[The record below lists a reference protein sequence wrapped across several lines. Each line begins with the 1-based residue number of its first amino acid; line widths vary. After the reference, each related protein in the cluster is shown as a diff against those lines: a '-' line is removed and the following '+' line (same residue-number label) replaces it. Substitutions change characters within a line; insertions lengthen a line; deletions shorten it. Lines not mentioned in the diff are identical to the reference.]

1 MLILTRRMGESLC
14 IGEHVVVT
22 VLAVKGTQVR
32 LGITAPRDVT
42 VDREEVH
49 ERKLAKHRTGDG
61 AGAPGA
67 ENNGGHDPR

>member
-32 LGITAPRDVT
+32 LGITAPREVT

-49 ERKLAKHRTGDG
+49 ERKLAQNRGAASEGTGTSGPESVDR
-61 AGAPGA
+61 P
-67 ENNGGHDPR
+67 

>member
-1 MLILTRRMGESLC
+1 MGESLC

-49 ERKLAKHRTGDG
+49 ERKLAKHRTEDGSGASDAEPAGDHG
-61 AGAPGA
+61 S
-67 ENNGGHDPR
+67 R

>member
-14 IGEHVVVT
+14 IGDHVVVT

-32 LGITAPRDVT
+32 LGITAPREVT

-49 ERKLAKHRTGDG
+49 ERKLAQREPTAQGSETSSPEKLT
-61 AGAPGA
+61 AA
-67 ENNGGHDPR
+67 ED